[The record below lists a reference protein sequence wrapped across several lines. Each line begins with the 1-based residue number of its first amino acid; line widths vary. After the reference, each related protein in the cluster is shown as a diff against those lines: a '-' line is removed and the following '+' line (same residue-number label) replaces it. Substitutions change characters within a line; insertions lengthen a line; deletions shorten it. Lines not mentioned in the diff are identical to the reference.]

1 MSDRTLTDAPSL
13 AAAHAALHEALAD
26 ALYRVLTRVL
36 DGDLAGARALL
47 AALTRVF
54 EEHQAFEEEHVMP
67 AYAPLAPA
75 DGPGRVDH
83 VAGDHV
89 ILTRTLAAAHDALAE
104 LTAGG
109 TARAV
114 LERLPTVQ
122 RVIATLEH
130 HTLRE
135 ARVYETIET
144 SATMEPLAK
153 AARAHVAALTERARS
168 A

>member
-1 MSDRTLTDAPSL
+1 
-13 AAAHAALHEALAD
+13 
-26 ALYRVLTRVL
+26 
-36 DGDLAGARALL
+36 
-47 AALTRVF
+47 
-54 EEHQAFEEEHVMP
+54 MP

-109 TARAV
+109 TARVV

-144 SATMEPLAK
+144 IETIATMEPLAK